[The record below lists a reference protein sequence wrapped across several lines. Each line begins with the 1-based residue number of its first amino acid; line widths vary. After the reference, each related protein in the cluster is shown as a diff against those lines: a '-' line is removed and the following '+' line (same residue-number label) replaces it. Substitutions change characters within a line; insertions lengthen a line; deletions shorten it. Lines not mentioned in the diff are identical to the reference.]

1 MSEANL
7 RNCRRLLTGRDFNPS
22 EILFIRFLDL
32 MDIRSYIFMSLIV
45 SLSPTKQGIHMGRRK
60 EREIT
65 PLQQE
70 TLDEIC
76 RYVSAKGYPPT
87 IKELSDKFGISH
99 ASIHDRINQLVRKGF
114 LQREDRKARSI
125 VVVRNPRTDLKGK

>member
-1 MSEANL
+1 
-7 RNCRRLLTGRDFNPS
+7 
-22 EILFIRFLDL
+22 
-32 MDIRSYIFMSLIV
+32 
-45 SLSPTKQGIHMGRRK
+45 MGRRK

>member
-1 MSEANL
+1 
-7 RNCRRLLTGRDFNPS
+7 
-22 EILFIRFLDL
+22 
-32 MDIRSYIFMSLIV
+32 
-45 SLSPTKQGIHMGRRK
+45 MGRN
-60 EREIT
+60 REDDIT

-99 ASIHDRINQLVRKGF
+99 DKPPHSGLTTKSAARKENRNGCNETWKSITVCRLW
-114 LQREDRKARSI
+114 
-125 VVVRNPRTDLKGK
+125 